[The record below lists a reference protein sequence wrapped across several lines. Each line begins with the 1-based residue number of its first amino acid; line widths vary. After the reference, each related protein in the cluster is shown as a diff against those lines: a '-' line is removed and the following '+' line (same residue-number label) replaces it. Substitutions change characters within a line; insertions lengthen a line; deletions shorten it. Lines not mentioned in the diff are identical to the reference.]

1 MYDKPTVADFKAF
14 FSRDFPYA
22 PLVQDPDNPGE
33 FLPQDPSL
41 GITDADITRAMF
53 EGQVTI
59 NLELAPDQDTYT
71 MWYLY
76 AAAHFL
82 VTDIRASSQ
91 GLEGSFQWT
100 TASKSVG
107 SVSES
112 FAIPQMIIDNPGLN
126 MWTKTPYGAKLI
138 HMMLPYFVANIFPVC
153 GMTHA

>member
-22 PLVQDPDNPGE
+22 PEAVPPDPQN
-33 FLPQDPSL
+33 PSL
-41 GITDADITRAMF
+41 GVTDADITRAMF
-53 EGQVTI
+53 EGQVTA
-59 NLELAPDQDTYT
+59 NTELAADQETYT

-82 VTDIRASSQ
+82 VMDIRASSQ

-100 TASKSVG
+100 TQSKSVG

-112 FAIPQMIIDNPGLN
+112 FAIPQMVIDNPLLN
-126 MWTKTPYGAKLI
+126 MWTKTPYGAKLLQ
-138 HMMLPYFVANIFPVC
+138 MMLPYFIGNIVSVC
-153 GMTHA
+153 GMTHP

>member
-22 PLVQDPDNPGE
+22 PDPVPPATE
-33 FLPQDPSL
+33 QDPSL
-41 GITDADITRAMF
+41 GVTDKDITRAFF
-53 EGQVTI
+53 EGQVSANI
-59 NLELAPDQDTYT
+59 DLSPDQDIYT

-82 VTDIRASSQ
+82 VMDLRASAG

-100 TASKSVG
+100 TQSKSVG

-112 FAIPQMIIDNPGLN
+112 YAIPQIVIDNPLLN
-126 MWTKTPYGAKLI
+126 MWTKTPYGAKLLQ
-138 HMMLPYFVANIFPVC
+138 MMLPYFVAPIFPVC
-153 GMTHA
+153 GMTHP